1 MTQIPVFNDIKIINQ
16 KNFKDKRGL
25 LWTTWKKGIF
35 KKIKFNHDKFSLSKK
50 NTLRGFHCDFK
61 SWKLITSVYGKF
73 LFVVIDVRKNS
84 KNFLKHKKWIID
96 HKKPK
101 LILVPPYYANA
112 HLCLTDICIFHYKW
126 SYKGKYIDAKDQK
139 SFLWNDPK
147 INVKWP
153 LKKPIL
159 SNRDKSTKKI

>member
-1 MTQIPVFNDIKIINQ
+1 MFNDIKILNPSSSR
-16 KNFKDKRGL
+16 DKRGL
-25 LWTTWKKGIF
+25 LWTTWKKGLF
-35 KKIKFNHDKFSLSKK
+35 KNIKFNHDKFSLSKR

-73 LFVVIDVRKNS
+73 LLVVVDVRKNS
-84 KNFLKHKKWIID
+84 KNYLKHKKWIID
-96 HKKPK
+96 HKNPK

-112 HLCLTDICIFHYKW
+112 HLCLTDICVFHYKW
-126 SYKGKYIDAKDQK
+126 SYRGKYIDAAYQK

-153 LKKPIL
+153 IKKPIL
-159 SNRDKSTKKI
+159 SKRDKNTKKI